1 MTNNSIAFMDRSKNR
16 ARPTTGRQKLMDAA
30 LELAATTRSLAS
42 LGLREVAR
50 HAGLNPNTFYRHF
63 KDFDELG
70 LAMLDELGGKL
81 RKGLRERRLRPAEQ
95 GFRLSNFSNP
105 TEGFTQL
112 QDIIRESI
120 GLVLDFVNDH
130 RQAYVVG
137 IRELHGTSPVLRQAM
152 RTLIDNIAAD
162 MAEDVLDVLR
172 LPLVDPDVVKEISR
186 LVIRQM
192 TFFSM
197 DYLENPAQREDIR
210 RQAERFILLLFWGA
224 IAAKSPELIVQSK
237 VKFPKLLVSA
247 SGKDSSPLPAGV

>member
-1 MTNNSIAFMDRSKNR
+1 MAKNSVDKSDRSKLPE
-16 ARPTTGRQKLMDAA
+16 RPISGRQKLMEAA

-70 LAMLDELGGKL
+70 VAMLDELGTEL
-81 RKGLRERRLRPAEQ
+81 RQGLRDRRLRPAEK
-95 GFRLSNFSNP
+95 GFRLSDFSNP
-105 TEGFTQL
+105 AEGLNQM
-112 QDIIRESI
+112 QGIIRESI
-120 GLVLDFVNDH
+120 GLVLDFVTDH
-130 RQAYVVG
+130 REAYVVG
-137 IRELHGTSPVLRQAM
+137 IRELHGTSPVLRKAM
-152 RTLIDNIAAD
+152 RQLIDDIAAD
-162 MAEDVLDVLR
+162 MAEDVLGVLQ
-172 LPLVDPDVVKEISR
+172 LPLVDPEVVLDISR

-224 IAAKSPELIVQSK
+224 IAAKAPALIADPK
-237 VKFPKLLVSA
+237 VRFP
-247 SGKDSSPLPAGV
+247 DI